1 MRSLRPVVN
10 HREARAWLARRSRVD
25 TRALAAL
32 RVLLGGLLLAD
43 LVLRARDLT
52 AHYTDSGA
60 VPRAALFDW
69 APILRY
75 LSVHALSGDA
85 WWQLLLFGLA
95 GVAAIAL
102 VLGYRTRLATACS
115 LVLLV
120 SLHARTPVV
129 LNGGDI
135 LLRRLLFWGLFLPL
149 GAQWSIDGRR
159 TEGPPGDVATLASA
173 ALLVQVVLVYAVNAV
188 LKHRSALWR
197 DGDAVRYAL
206 SLEAFTTPL
215 GDLLAQS
222 PTLLTVVDWLW
233 LTLLSGAVLL
243 FLTTGWRR
251 ALLVGTLATMHLG
264 MALTMHLGLFPL
276 ISLTAL
282 VPFVPS
288 VVWDRVSVPA
298 AVRTAGR
305 ALDDRLPTRSRTLPT
320 SVTRLAGDVAPVV
333 VAVLLTLVLAYNAA
347 TLTSE
352 PVVSGVDALGHLGDA
367 EQRWKMFA
375 PAPPG
380 TDVWYVV
387 PGRLANGTRVAAF
400 RGGPVSGD
408 RPPDVSKTYPNQ
420 RWRKL
425 LLRLRTPSD
434 ARFRESFA
442 TSLCRRW
449 QRTHDSMLEHLTVYV
464 VEQET
469 RLAAPEP
476 ISRRPLVHHV
486 CAA

>member
-1 MRSLRPVVN
+1 
-10 HREARAWLARRSRVD
+10 
-25 TRALAAL
+25 
-32 RVLLGGLLLAD
+32 
-43 LVLRARDLT
+43 
-52 AHYTDSGA
+52 
-60 VPRAALFDW
+60 
-69 APILRY
+69 
-75 LSVHALSGDA
+75 
-85 WWQLLLFGLA
+85 
-95 GVAAIAL
+95 
-102 VLGYRTRLATACS
+102 
-115 LVLLV
+115 
-120 SLHARTPVV
+120 V
-129 LNGGDI
+129 LNGGDL

-159 TEGPPGDVATLASA
+159 SEGPTGAVATLASA
-173 ALLVQVVLVYAVNAV
+173 ALLVQVVLVYVVNAV
-188 LKHRSALWR
+188 LKHRSALWL
-197 DGDAVRYAL
+197 DGDAVRYAF

-233 LTLLSGAVLL
+233 LTLLSGAFLL
-243 FLTTGWRR
+243 LLTTGWRR
-251 ALLVGTLATMHLG
+251 ALVVGTFATMHLG

-276 ISLTAL
+276 LSLTGL

-298 AVRTAGR
+298 AVRATGR
-305 ALDDRLPTRSRTLPT
+305 VLDERLPFRSRSLPAG
-320 SVTRLAGDVAPVV
+320 VRRLASDTAPVV
-333 VAVLLTLVLAYNAA
+333 IVVLLTVMLAYNAA
-347 TLTSE
+347 TLTSD
-352 PVVSGVDALGHLGDA
+352 PVVPGVDALGQLSDD

-380 TDVWYVV
+380 KDVWYVV

-400 RGGPVSGD
+400 RGGPITAD

-420 RWRKL
+420 RWRKF

-442 TSLCRRW
+442 ASLCRRW
-449 QRTHDSMLEHLTVYV
+449 QQTHESTLQYLTVFV

-469 RLAAPEP
+469 NLAGPEP
-476 ISRRPLVHHV
+476 IARRPLVRHE